1 MNNRDE
7 FRKFAVKGQGL
18 SGLGVD
24 QYLHHVESQTTAQH
38 YKYDPFG
45 N

>member
-1 MNNRDE
+1 MNNKEE

-24 QYLHHVESQTTAQH
+24 QYLHHVESQSLAQ
-38 YKYDPFG
+38 YFQV
-45 N
+45 